1 MEYIEYLHQILIG
14 NCADIACC
22 DTKIFFENNT
32 ECNERNIREDNVKK
46 FTKQEAFTQM
56 LYEKELTNS
65 AWGKLYKKS
74 LFNNIRF
81 PKGKIYED
89 MFTTY
94 KLIFRSRC
102 IVKSERK
109 LYHYLIREDSIL
121 GTVNVKK
128 QLDMVEAAEEM
139 LDFAIKNA
147 SSSIKAATYRVSIS
161 SIMVIAHCQ
170 VINRNKYE
178 EQIKTNLWNNIK
190 GNRIKIIF
198 DPNAKNKYKILAM
211 ISLCG
216 KKALQLFYQK
226 FAKR

>member
-1 MEYIEYLHQILIG
+1 
-14 NCADIACC
+14 
-22 DTKIFFENNT
+22 
-32 ECNERNIREDNVKK
+32 
-46 FTKQEAFTQM
+46 
-56 LYEKELTNS
+56 
-65 AWGKLYKKS
+65 
-74 LFNNIRF
+74 
-81 PKGKIYED
+81 
-89 MFTTY
+89 
-94 KLIFRSRC
+94 
-102 IVKSERK
+102 
-109 LYHYLIREDSIL
+109 
-121 GTVNVKK
+121 
-128 QLDMVEAAEEM
+128 MVEAAEEM